1 MATSP
6 LEPFKID
13 KVSFSY
19 NTSPF
24 IEDISLSFGNGEFA
38 CIMGPNASGKSTLLK
53 ISAGMIKPLSGKV
66 MLWGNDIHQYKGR
79 DRAKLISYLPQM
91 LDLSIPLKVID
102 IVRMGFYPYDI
113 PPELDSEKA
122 LEMVG
127 LLDKKEMYITRLSGG
142 EVRRV
147 FIAMTLIQGAGI
159 LLLDEPLA
167 NLDIKYQIEI
177 IRLLRE
183 VVRKREITV
192 LMAIHDLNLA
202 FQFDRTILIK
212 DGKILGDDKP
222 ENILN
227 EDNLQRVFDID
238 VKVFAFN
245 NGMVSIRYG

>member
-1 MATSP
+1 MNP
-6 LEPFKID
+6 LEID

-19 NTSPF
+19 NSSPF
-24 IEDISLSFGNGEFA
+24 IEDISLSFGNGEFI

-53 ISAGMIKPLSGKV
+53 IAAGMIKPLSGKV
-66 MLWGNDIHQYKGR
+66 MLWGNDIYQYKGK

-102 IVRMGFYPYDI
+102 IVQMGFYPYDI

-122 LEMVG
+122 LDMVG
-127 LLDKKEMYITRLSGG
+127 LSDKKEMYINQLSGG

-177 IRLLRE
+177 IALLKE
-183 VVRKREITV
+183 IIRKRDIAV

-202 FQFDRTILIK
+202 LQFDRVILIK
-212 DGKILGDDKP
+212 EGKILGDGKP
-222 ENILN
+222 LNVLN
-227 EDNLQRVFDID
+227 EDNLQKVFDID
-238 VKVFAFN
+238 IKVLSYN
-245 NGMVSIRYG
+245 NGKLSFRYC

>member
-1 MATSP
+1 MNP
-6 LEPFKID
+6 LEID

-19 NTSPF
+19 DSSPF
-24 IEDISLSFGNGEFA
+24 IEDISLSFGSGEFI

-66 MLWGNDIHQYKGR
+66 LLWGNDIHQYKGK

-102 IVRMGFYPYDI
+102 IVQMGFYPYDI

-122 LEMVG
+122 LDMVG
-127 LLDKKEMYITRLSGG
+127 LLDKKEMYINQLSGG

-183 VVRKREITV
+183 IVKKRDITV

-202 FQFDRTILIK
+202 LQFDRVILIK

-222 ENILN
+222 LNVIN

-238 VKVFAFN
+238 VKVLSYN
-245 NGMVSIRYG
+245 NGKVSIRYG